1 MSGNMAR
8 RRKYQYITDPV
19 TKAAVVVESFVNKAK
34 TEVDTWARDYT
45 KKVREYTGDENR
57 QVLAALKLAGF
68 YEGLQSPDVRNAI
81 REAINSAKSKQI
93 EVVAA
98 AVESGKVPVA
108 VPREVAAPARTTA
121 EKVRSILAGV
131 VTGAG
136 GGAGPTA

>member
-81 REAINSAKSKQI
+81 REAINTAKAKQA
-93 EVVAA
+93 EVVSA
-98 AVESGKVPVA
+98 AVESGKVPTA
-108 VPREVAAPARTTA
+108 IPREVAAPARTTA
-121 EKVRSILAGV
+121 EKVRSILSGI
-131 VTGAG
+131 VTSP
-136 GGAGPTA
+136 GAGPSA

>member
-1 MSGNMAR
+1 MSENMAR
-8 RRKYQYITDPV
+8 RRKYQHITDPIL
-19 TKAAVVVESFVNKAK
+19 KAAVVVESYVDKAK
-34 TEVDTWARDYT
+34 REVDRWARDYT
-45 KKVREYTGDENR
+45 ANVRRYTGDEAR
-57 QVLAALKLAGF
+57 QVFAALKLAGF

-81 REAINSAKSKQI
+81 REAINSAKSKQV